1 MKTYNVTYTKAKGLK
16 GIIMV
21 KARNQ
26 KEALSNAK
34 NCCFTGSNFRDAV
47 ETNKP
52 YIKPSKMGFQ
62 GSNRMN

>member
-1 MKTYNVTYTKAKGLK
+1 MKTYNVTYTKAIGTN
-16 GIIMV
+16 GVIMV
-21 KARNQ
+21 KARNE

-47 ETNKP
+47 ETTQQ
-52 YIKPSKMGFQ
+52 YIKPSKMGYQ